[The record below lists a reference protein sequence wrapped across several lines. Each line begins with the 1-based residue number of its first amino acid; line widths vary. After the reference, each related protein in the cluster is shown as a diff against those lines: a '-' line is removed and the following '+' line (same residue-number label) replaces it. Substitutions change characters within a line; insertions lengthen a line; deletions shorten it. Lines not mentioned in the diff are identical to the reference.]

1 MKIGIIVHSITGN
14 TLSVAEHIQQQLAE
28 KGHTAV
34 IERIRPSGKE
44 PVQSEA
50 AVQLTSMPDLS
61 GYEALVFGS
70 PVQAFSLDPVMSAY
84 LKQVEDLGGR
94 RTVCFLTQ
102 QLPFRFFAGNRSIRQ
117 MQTLCE
123 ARHGSVC
130 LTGIVNWSNKER
142 SRMIDDLVNQVSN
155 QF

>member
-14 TLSVAEHIQQQLAE
+14 TLSVAERIQQQLTL

-44 PVQSEA
+44 PVQGET

-61 GYEALVFGS
+61 GYETLVFGS
-70 PVQAFSLDPVMSAY
+70 PVQAFSLDPVMSVY
-84 LKQVEDLGGR
+84 LKQVKDLGGR
-94 RTVCFLTQ
+94 KCVCFLTQ

-117 MQTLCE
+117 MQSLCE

-142 SRMIDDLVNQVSN
+142 SRMIDDLVSQVAGI
-155 QF
+155 F

>member
-14 TLSVAEHIQQQLAE
+14 TLSVAERIQQQLAAN
-28 KGHTAV
+28 GHDAV
-34 IERIRPSGKE
+34 IERIRPNGKE

-50 AVQLTSMPDLS
+50 AVQLTSLPDLS

-84 LKQVEDLGGR
+84 LKQISDLGGR
-94 RTVCFLTQ
+94 RTACFLTQ

-117 MQTLCE
+117 MQSLCE
-123 ARHGSVC
+123 ARHGTVC

-142 SRMIDDLVNQVSN
+142 SRMIDDLVAQIAGL
-155 QF
+155 F

>member
-14 TLSVAEHIQQQLAE
+14 TLSVAERIQQQLAE

-50 AVQLTSMPDLS
+50 AVQLISMPDLS
-61 GYEALVFGS
+61 GYDALVFGS

-84 LKQVEDLGGR
+84 LKNVSDLGGR
-94 RTVCFLTQ
+94 RSVCFLTQ

-117 MQTLCE
+117 MQSLCE
-123 ARHGSVC
+123 ARHGTVC

-142 SRMIDDLVNQVSN
+142 NRMIDDLVNQVSS

>member
-1 MKIGIIVHSITGN
+1 
-14 TLSVAEHIQQQLAE
+14 
-28 KGHTAV
+28 
-34 IERIRPSGKE
+34 
-44 PVQSEA
+44 
-50 AVQLTSMPDLS
+50 
-61 GYEALVFGS
+61 
-70 PVQAFSLDPVMSAY
+70 
-84 LKQVEDLGGR
+84 
-94 RTVCFLTQ
+94 
-102 QLPFRFFAGNRSIRQ
+102 